1 MRELS
6 LDGIPLLGR
15 ATVPRPG
22 RLLLLVLAL
31 FTALSPME
39 ADAEL
44 STFVILPEKSQV
56 GYISATQLGEFRG
69 TTGRVSGDLVLDVRD
84 PVRGKL
90 SVAVDP
96 KGLRSD
102 NAVRDRHMYE
112 EVFEVAR
119 FPAMTFTADQFKR
132 DGSAEASEFRGTL
145 LGTLALHGV
154 DQAVS
159 VPIRFTVEGTTLRG
173 EGKFS
178 INLSHFG
185 ITPPRLLG
193 LRVRNEVVVEIR
205 LVAAKR

>member
-1 MRELS
+1 MSELS
-6 LDGIPLLGR
+6 VDEMPLVGR
-15 ATVPRPG
+15 ATVPLPG
-22 RLLLLVLAL
+22 RLLLLMLAL
-31 FTALSPME
+31 FTALSPTE
-39 ADAEL
+39 VNADLA
-44 STFVILPEKSQV
+44 TFAILPEKSQV
-56 GYISATQLGEFRG
+56 GYVSATQLGEFRG
-69 TTGRVSGDLVLDVRD
+69 TTGRVSGDLVFDVRD

-90 SVAVDP
+90 LVAVDP

-119 FPAMTFTADQFKR
+119 FPSMTFTADQFKR

-145 LGTLALHGV
+145 LGTFSLHGV
-154 DQAVS
+154 DQPVS
-159 VPIRFTVEGTTLRG
+159 VPIRFTVEGATLRG

-178 INLSHFG
+178 INLSQFG

-193 LRVRNEVVVEIR
+193 LRVRNEVVIEVR